1 MFEEYKVVIW
11 GNGKFQQDFQYI
23 FEDIIP
29 AYYVV
34 DNSEYPIGG
43 GVYPAAELR
52 EDPDRDRMMIIICDF
67 DQVSAGNTLVKMGF
81 EHGKS
86 FLYADEIFAVLDEIP
101 KLNINNRKLA
111 FWGTGTELSYF
122 RDKVSLDN
130 DVYIDGNINKRGVV
144 IDGKEVLYSGD
155 IQDWEHYFI
164 VITTMKYYPEISE
177 ILRQKGLHEDSDYI
191 YYRKLLPAEQKLSE
205 MLKKTIYA
213 KPIQAPACAR
223 PFQFMEIAFGGN
235 CYCCCTAWVDKIGN
249 INTDTCDN
257 IWHST
262 AAKIFRLS
270 IVNKT
275 FCFCKWDIC
284 VYIDNNPK
292 EDLSGE
298 RYTDIELKPQPE
310 TLLIGIDGRCNLKC
324 RQCRNHFWDYD
335 DLEKNMISCQ
345 KYRIMDSKWMEH
357 AKHLVFASYG
367 EVFFSPIYKSL
378 LFETEGSCKRK
389 EIGII
394 SNGVLFTE
402 EYFQMLKERYHKISS
417 VSISV
422 DAACEKTYSIV
433 RGGNWKK
440 LTENLVNL
448 ASHRRTGEI
457 ESIKLTFCT
466 QMCNISEIYDFI
478 EYARKLGVDRVV
490 FQKIH
495 CSEGMTMEEF
505 QEIFSITDTKN
516 ILKEEA
522 AKVLANA
529 DLNDTL
535 VDWYQLY
542 EYILYAKKIRQK
554 EE

>member
-1 MFEEYKVVIW
+1 MFENKKVVIW
-11 GNGKFQQDFQYI
+11 GTGKFQKDFQYI

-34 DNSEYPIGG
+34 GNSQYGG
-43 GVYPAAELR
+43 GVYSAARLR

-67 DQVSAGNTLVKMGF
+67 DQVSAGNTLEEMGF

-86 FLYADEIFAVLDEIP
+86 FLYAEEIFPILDEMP

-111 FWGTGTELSYF
+111 FWGAGMELSYF
-122 RDKVSLDN
+122 RDNVSLDN
-130 DVYIDGNINKRGVV
+130 DVYIDSNIDKRGAV

-155 IQDWEHYFI
+155 IKDWENYFI
-164 VITTMKYYPEISE
+164 VITTLKYYPEISE
-177 ILRQKGLHEDSDYI
+177 ILKQKGLHEEKDYI
-191 YYRKLLPAEQKLSE
+191 YYRKLLPSDLKMSD

-213 KPIQAPACAR
+213 KPIQAPACTR
-223 PFQFMEIAFGGN
+223 PFQYMEIPFGGN
-235 CYCCCTAWVDKIGN
+235 CFCCCTAWVNNKIGN
-249 INTDTCDN
+249 INTDTCDSV
-257 IWHST
+257 WHSI

-275 FCFCKWDIC
+275 FCFCKWDTC
-284 VYIDNNPK
+284 VYIDTNPK

-324 RQCRNHFWDYD
+324 RQCRNHFWEYD
-335 DLEKNMISCQ
+335 ELEKNMIACQ
-345 KYRIMDSKWMEH
+345 KYRIMNSKWMEY
-357 AKHLVFASYG
+357 AKHLVLACYG
-367 EVFFSPIYKSL
+367 EVFYSPIYRSL
-378 LFETEGSCKRK
+378 LFETEGTCKRK

-402 EYFQMLKERYHKISS
+402 EYFQMLKERYDKISS

-422 DAACEKTYSIV
+422 DAACEETYRIV

-440 LTENLVNL
+440 LTENLINL
-448 ASHRRTGEI
+448 AAHRRNGEI
-457 ESIKLTFCT
+457 ELIKLTFCT
-466 QMCNISEIYDFI
+466 QMCNIAEIHDFI
-478 EYARKLGVDRVV
+478 EYARKLEVDQVV

-495 CSEGMTMEEF
+495 CSEGMTAEEF
-505 QEIFSITDTKN
+505 QEKFSLTDTQG

-529 DLNDTL
+529 DLNDPL

-542 EYILYAKKIRQK
+542 EYILYAKKIKQK
-554 EE
+554 SS